1 MKKKAIILTML
12 VSLIILGCSKA
23 TPQEFYGKKEFAA
36 ADVQYSLARNSAYS
50 MTTAQGLNEG
60 YAMEESIRAEES
72 IDTEAANIPNDERK
86 LIKSAYVR
94 IRVDNLDAA
103 DSSITILMSNYQAYS
118 ASTVIE
124 ENSRNYSI
132 RVPAP
137 QYDAFLAE
145 MSGMGRVIRRSENT
159 EDVTLRYYDL
169 EGRLQMKRELLRTFQ
184 SYLTRARNIEE
195 ILSVETRIA
204 ELQNDIEGTAVQLR
218 YLSNR
223 IDYATIDLN
232 LLGPVSAS
240 QSQGLTLGERIKG
253 LFGNFGDF
261 LSTVA
266 IVIIGIIIFG
276 IPLVIICALLY
287 WLLFGKI
294 GLLKKLWGLVK
305 SKKEGD

>member
-1 MKKKAIILTML
+1 
-12 VSLIILGCSKA
+12 
-23 TPQEFYGKKEFAA
+23 
-36 ADVQYSLARNSAYS
+36 
-50 MTTAQGLNEG
+50 
-60 YAMEESIRAEES
+60 
-72 IDTEAANIPNDERK
+72 
-86 LIKSAYVR
+86 
-94 IRVDNLDAA
+94 
-103 DSSITILMSNYQAYS
+103 
-118 ASTVIE
+118 
-124 ENSRNYSI
+124 
-132 RVPAP
+132 
-137 QYDAFLAE
+137 
-145 MSGMGRVIRRSENT
+145 
-159 EDVTLRYYDL
+159 
-169 EGRLQMKRELLRTFQ
+169 MKRELLRTFQ

-276 IPLVIICALLY
+276 IPLVIICAILF
-287 WLLFGKI
+287 WLLFGKV

-305 SKKEGD
+305 GKKKED

>member
-23 TPQEFYGKKEFAA
+23 APQEFYGKKEFAA

-50 MTTAQGLNEG
+50 MTTAQGINDG
-60 YAMEESIRAEES
+60 YAMDDSIRAEER

-103 DSSITILMSNYQAYS
+103 DSSITIMMNNYQAYS
-118 ASTVIE
+118 ASTIIE

-137 QYDAFLAE
+137 QYDTFLAE

-218 YLSNR
+218 YLSNK

-240 QSQGLTLGERIKG
+240 QSQGLTLGERIKS

-276 IPLVIICALLY
+276 IPLVIICAILF
-287 WLLFGKI
+287 WLLFGKV

-305 SKKEGD
+305 GKKEED

>member
-1 MKKKAIILTML
+1 MKKRVLILTML
-12 VSLIILGCSKA
+12 VVVFIFGCSKA
-23 TPQEFYGKKEFAA
+23 APQELYGKKEYAS
-36 ADVQYSLARNSAYS
+36 ADVQYSLARNSNYS

-60 YAMEESIRAEES
+60 YAMDDSIRAEERIES
-72 IDTEAANIPNDERK
+72 EAANIPNDERK
-86 LIKSAYVR
+86 FIKSASVR

-103 DSSITILMSNYQAYS
+103 DSSITTLMSNYQAYS
-118 ASTVIE
+118 ASTIVE

-145 MSGMGRVIRRSENT
+145 MSGMGRIIRRSENT

-218 YLSNR
+218 HLSNR

-261 LSTVA
+261 LSTIAV
-266 IVIIGIIIFG
+266 VIIGIIIYG
-276 IPLVIICALLY
+276 IPLVIICAILY
-287 WLLFGKI
+287 WLLFGKV
-294 GLLKKLWGLVK
+294 GLMKKLWGLVK

>member
-1 MKKKAIILTML
+1 MKKRVLILTML
-12 VSLIILGCSKA
+12 VIVLVFGCSKA
-23 TPQEFYGKKEFAA
+23 APQEFYGKKEFAS
-36 ADVQYSLARNSAYS
+36 ADVQYSLARNSNYS

-60 YAMEESIRAEES
+60 YAMDDSIRAEER

-276 IPLVIICALLY
+276 IPLVIICAILF
-287 WLLFGKI
+287 WLLFGKV

-305 SKKEGD
+305 GKKEGD